1 MVSLSPHLVSHVAQ
15 TAGRGVRHQE
25 HNLHETLPLRFIQI
39 WMTPRMRGLPPNY
52 GSGQGSAEKR
62 LNQWSVLLPLTLRLI
77 VARAHM
83 VSDVTGSLD
92 TPVKINQDANI
103 FVTEVTSGGSSSL
116 TIGAGRQAYFLLVEG
131 HGLVTTTNQNLKEE
145 SELDQHDG
153 AEIFGPCTL
162 TLTPS
167 SSSSSASVHALVV
180 EMAETGPGRE
190 DL

>member
-1 MVSLSPHLVSHVAQ
+1 
-15 TAGRGVRHQE
+15 
-25 HNLHETLPLRFIQI
+25 
-39 WMTPRMRGLPPNY
+39 
-52 GSGQGSAEKR
+52 
-62 LNQWSVLLPLTLRLI
+62 
-77 VARAHM
+77 M
-83 VSDVTGSLD
+83 VSDVSGSSD

-103 FVTEVTSGGSSSL
+103 FVTEVTSGCSSSL
-116 TIGAGRQAYFLLVEG
+116 TIGAGRQAYLLLVEG
-131 HGLVTTTNQNLKEE
+131 HALATLTSTKHDRREE

-167 SSSSSASVHALVV
+167 SSSGSSALSVHALVV